1 MFEAFIFL
9 LAAVIAVPIAR
20 RLGLGS
26 VLGYLVAGAV
36 IGPYALALVGS
47 DIEEVMHFSELG
59 VVMMLFLIGL
69 EMEPAKLWRMRLP
82 ILGMGAAQVFST
94 AAALVAL
101 ALAFGLGWRE
111 ALAIGFILALSSTAF
126 VLQMLSE
133 KGLLKTEG
141 GRSAFSVLLF
151 QDIAVIPMLAL
162 LPLLA
167 EHAIDDGENYFH
179 EGLSG
184 WHHTLVVAA
193 VIIGIILA
201 GRFLV
206 RPLFNMVASAQMRE
220 LFIATAL
227 LLVTGITLL
236 MEQVGLSAALGTFL
250 AGVVLADSEY
260 RHVLEAEIDPFK
272 SLLLGLFF
280 ITVGASMDFHLL
292 ADRPLDIAL
301 LVTALIGIKV
311 IVLLVIGNVFALAR
325 DQRWLFSLAL
335 AQGGEF
341 AFVLFAFAT
350 SLSVIPEAMASTL
363 ILAVALSMA
372 ITPLLMLFYE
382 LWLRPRLISQSGEE
396 RPSADTI
403 DDGATPVIICG
414 FGRVGQIIGRL
425 LRTSGFQVTVLD
437 HSVEQVELVR
447 RFGHKVFFGDA
458 SRPELLEA
466 AGIRDA
472 RLLVLAL
479 ADPDST
485 LQIAQYA
492 RKHCTHLTIMA
503 RAIGRREAQKLLRA
517 GVDVVVRDTFHS
529 AMQLGQQALQFLGL
543 DEAQSREKA
552 DTFRSMD
559 EAHLLQLVDF
569 VDDEKEYINRSRQN
583 SLELERVLRA
593 EAEEAAN

>member
-1 MFEAFIFL
+1 MFQAFIFL
-9 LAAVIAVPIAR
+9 LAAVVTVPIAK

-26 VLGYLVAGAV
+26 ILGYIIAGAL

-47 DIEEVMHFSELG
+47 DIKEVMHFSELG

-82 ILGMGAAQVFST
+82 ILGMGAAQVLATGGLLF
-94 AAALVAL
+94 AVAL
-101 ALAFGLGWRE
+101 YYDREWRE

-167 EHAIDDGENYFH
+167 GQHVVDDGVDRLH
-179 EGLSG
+179 EALGG
-184 WHHTLVVAA
+184 WQQALLVTA
-193 VIIGIILA
+193 VIAGIILA

-206 RPLFNMVASAQMRE
+206 RPLFNMVATARLRE

-236 MEQVGLSAALGTFL
+236 MEEVGLSAALGTFL

-260 RHVLEAEIDPFK
+260 RHELEAEIDPFK

-280 ITVGASMDFHLL
+280 ITVGASMDFPLL
-292 ADRPLDIAL
+292 AGSPAHIAL
-301 LVTALIGIKV
+301 LVVLLIGIKLA
-311 IVLLVIGNVFALAR
+311 VLLTVGKLFSLAR

-350 SLSVIPEAMASTL
+350 SLSVVERATADIL

-382 LWLRPRLISQSGEE
+382 LWLYPRLTSRSGEE
-396 RPSADTI
+396 QPEADAI
-403 DDGATPVIICG
+403 DDEAPVIICG
-414 FGRVGQIIGRL
+414 FGRFGQIVGRF
-425 LRTSGFQVTVLD
+425 LRTSGYHVTVLE
-437 HSVEQVELVR
+437 HSVQQVDLVR

-466 AGIRDA
+466 AGIREA

-479 ADPDST
+479 ADPDQT
-485 LQIAQYA
+485 LKIARYA
-492 RKHCTHLTIMA
+492 EEHCSHITVMA
-503 RAIGRREAQKLLRA
+503 RAVGRREAQQLLRA
-517 GVDVVVRDTFHS
+517 GVDVVVRDTFYS
-529 AMQLGQQALQFLGL
+529 AMQLGQQALQFLGV
-543 DEAQSREKA
+543 DEEGSKA
-552 DTFRSMD
+552 AAHTFLTMD
-559 EAHLLQLVDF
+559 EAHLKQLVDF
-569 VDDEKEYINRSRQN
+569 VDDEKEYITRSRQN
-583 SLELERVLRA
+583 SLELERVLAA
-593 EAEEAAN
+593 EAEERRR